1 MLGIKWMIYSDEFF
15 FEVERIPDGSLT
27 RRRMFSIVSSIF
39 DPLGLMGPVILKG
52 RLLFQEPTARK
63 FSWDESTANS

>member
-1 MLGIKWMIYSDEFF
+1 ML
-15 FEVERIPDGSLT
+15 
-27 RRRMFSIVSSIF
+27 SIVSSIF

-63 FSWDESTANS
+63 FSWDERVPPTLGRLGSLGAVVAFCEPAADSSLHKTS